1 MRHKKSHSLHNRFT
15 SWRKATIVS
24 TARNLLI
31 YQSIRTTKKKAK
43 STQAYVEKIISLAK
57 ADTLPAKREIFKM
70 IQDHKLVS
78 YVCKEL
84 APRFGGRVGGYTRIL
99 SLDRRRG
106 DDAQM
111 VVFELTEIKKK
122 AKKHAKKIK
131 ADKEQ
136 VIETSAVSDSAADK
150 QPAHE
155 AKTAVADAEKEKPP
169 MTKKPSK
176 KFLGGLRSIFKKE
189 RDSL

>member
-24 TARNLLI
+24 IASNLLI
-31 YQSIRTTKKKAK
+31 YQSIRTTKKKAQ
-43 STQAYVEKIISLAK
+43 STQAYVERIISLAK
-57 ADTLPAKREIFKM
+57 SDTLAAKREIFRM

-84 APRFGGRVGGYTRIL
+84 APRFNGRVGGYTRIL
-99 SLDRRRG
+99 ALDKRRG

-122 AKKHAKKIK
+122 EKQHAKKQK
-131 ADKEQ
+131 GAQEQ
-136 VIETSAVSDSAADK
+136 VIDTSAESTPK
-150 QPAHE
+150 EEKKPAHE
-155 AKTAVADAEKEKPP
+155 AKTASADTEKEKPP
-169 MTKKPSK
+169 MIKKPSK
-176 KFLGGLRSIFKKE
+176 QFLGGLRNIFKKE